1 MRTLAHSL
9 KAWLAFTLIAG
20 LAFPLTVWLFALL
33 FYPQKAAGSILMRD
47 GKPVGSRLLA
57 QRTSGHRYVHP
68 RPSAG
73 DYATT
78 PSTASN
84 ACWTDM
90 ALRQRLASLPHTP
103 EDASQSAS
111 GLDPDITPES
121 AAWQLEKVAK
131 ARGWSETSRR
141 KAEEWIASNTQGGII
156 CPPYVNVLQLN
167 LAIDLIPDGK

>member
-20 LAFPLTVWLFALL
+20 LAFPLAVWLFGAL
-33 FYPQKAAGSILMRD
+33 FYPQKANGSLVLRD
-47 GKPVGSRLLA
+47 GQAVGSRLLA
-57 QRTSGHRYVHP
+57 QKTTGDRYVHP

-78 PSTASN
+78 PSAASN
-84 ACWTDM
+84 AGWTDK

-121 AAWQLEKVAK
+121 AAWQLQKVAK
-131 ARGWSETSRR
+131 ARGWSETSRK

-156 CPPYVNVLQLN
+156 SPPYVNVLQLN